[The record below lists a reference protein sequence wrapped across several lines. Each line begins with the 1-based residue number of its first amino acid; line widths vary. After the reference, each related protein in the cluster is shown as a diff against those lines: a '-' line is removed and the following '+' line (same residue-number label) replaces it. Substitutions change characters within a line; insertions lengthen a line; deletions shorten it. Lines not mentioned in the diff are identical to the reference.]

1 MTQED
6 AKAFGIEIPKGPEQ
20 EDEFEVWD
28 CNWET
33 VLVFIKMQT
42 QWQVSM
48 SGYVG
53 LKYEVLL
60 MAGGLFDLYNIEDRF
75 DVLEGLQLMEVAAL
89 KELNKES
96 K

>member
-1 MTQED
+1 MTQDD
-6 AKAFGIEIPKGPEQ
+6 AKAFGIEIPKSPEVK
-20 EDEFEVWD
+20 DEFEVWD